1 MMSEAQDDLRA
12 TADSII
18 EDAGRLAAV
27 ETEKRG
33 LTPGDPR
40 LVRLSE
46 VAAAIA
52 RQILPKTKAES
63 ELAQEVTAGRD

>member
-1 MMSEAQDDLRA
+1 MSEAQDDLQA

-18 EDAGRLAAV
+18 RDAGRLAAV

-40 LVRLSE
+40 LVQLSE
-46 VAAAIA
+46 AAEAIA
-52 RQILPKTKAES
+52 RQILPKTLVEAD
-63 ELAQEVTAGRD
+63 LAQEATGEAG

>member
-1 MMSEAQDDLRA
+1 MSEAQDDLRA

-18 EDAGRLAAV
+18 ADAGRLAAV

-33 LTPGDPR
+33 LAPGDPR

-46 VAAAIA
+46 AAEDIA
-52 RQILPKTKAES
+52 RQIVPKTYAES
-63 ELAQEVTAGRD
+63 EIATELKPT

>member
-1 MMSEAQDDLRA
+1 MSEAQDDLRA

-27 ETEKRG
+27 ETAKRD
-33 LTPGDPR
+33 LAPGDPR

-46 VAAAIA
+46 AAETIA
-52 RQILPKTKAES
+52 RQILPKTRVES
-63 ELAQEVTAGRD
+63 AIAQEAVVEPG